1 MENKEVLSYNKVIS
15 AIAALNEAEDALEKS
30 EKEFAEVF
38 MAKKNSNLFLKKHG
52 VDIDRI
58 KDHYTK
64 IDRIEIE
71 DGFDRG
77 LIRMCVVVHSF
88 GETDYYDS
96 SLFNKQEL
104 IDFLSADDYY
114 APILAKE
121 KEEKEIAKLKK
132 EKADKEKRKKLY
144 EELKKEF
151 ENG

>member
-1 MENKEVLSYNKVIS
+1 MENKEVLSYNNVINAMAS
-15 AIAALNEAEDALEKS
+15 VDAAEEALKKS
-30 EKEFAEVF
+30 QKEFAEVF
-38 MAKKNSNLFLKKHG
+38 MAKKNSNLFLKKHR

-58 KDHYTK
+58 KDNYTK

-77 LIRMCVVVHSF
+77 LIKMWVVVHSF
-88 GETDYYDS
+88 GETDYCDTS
-96 SLFNKQEL
+96 IFNKQEL

-121 KEEKEIAKLKK
+121 KEEKENAKLEK